1 METSELL
8 QSAQTLLTPWTE
20 RVEAPEPERV
30 DVYLPAEK
38 IVEAVQAMVDAGGW
52 HLSAMTGLDIP
63 QSSHVSGAPAS
74 DTPAS
79 GADSEGAIEI
89 LYHFCQDAAVVTL
102 RIQVPYGLPEAPS
115 ICGVIPA
122 ATLYEREMIEMFG
135 VILDGT
141 PSRARLLLPDDWPD
155 WVYPLRKSFTGLE

>member
-1 METSELL
+1 METTTLLL
-8 QSAQTLLTPWTE
+8 QSAQALLLPWTE
-20 RVEAPEPERV
+20 RVQSPEAERL
-30 DVYLPAEK
+30 DVYMPADR
-38 IVEAVQAMVDAGGW
+38 IVEAVQAIVDAGGW

-63 QSSHVSGAPAS
+63 QSA
-74 DTPAS
+74 T
-79 GADSEGAIEI
+79 SEGAIEI
-89 LYHFCQDAAVVTL
+89 LYHFCQGPAIVTL

-141 PSRARLLLPDDWPD
+141 PVRARLLLPDDWPD

>member
-1 METSELL
+1 METTSLL
-8 QSAQTLLTPWTE
+8 QTAQNLLIPWTE
-20 RVEAPEPERV
+20 RVEAPEEGRI
-30 DVYLPAEK
+30 DVYMAPEK

-63 QSSHVSGAPAS
+63 QSATS
-74 DTPAS
+74 D
-79 GADSEGAIEI
+79 GAIEI
-89 LYHFCQDAAVVTL
+89 LYHFCQAAAIVTL

-122 ATLYEREMIEMFG
+122 ATLYERELIEMFG

-141 PSRARLLLPDDWPD
+141 PVRARLLLSDDWPD

>member
-1 METSELL
+1 MDTISALESAKALL
-8 QSAQTLLTPWTE
+8 APWTE
-20 RVEAPEPERV
+20 RVETPEPERV
-30 DVYLPAEK
+30 DVYMPAEK

-63 QSSHVSGAPAS
+63 
-74 DTPAS
+74 DTAT
-79 GADSEGAIEI
+79 SEGAIEI
-89 LYHFCQDAAVVTL
+89 LYQFCQGAAVATL

-141 PSRARLLLPDDWPD
+141 PVKARLLLPDDWPD
-155 WVYPLRKSFTGLE
+155 WVYPLRKSFKGLE

>member
-1 METSELL
+1 MDTTTLL
-8 QSAQTLLTPWTE
+8 QSAQSLLSPYTE
-20 RVEAPEPERV
+20 RVETPEAERL
-30 DVYLPAEK
+30 DVYIPAEK

-63 QSSHVSGAPAS
+63 QSA
-74 DTPAS
+74 T
-79 GADSEGAIEI
+79 SEGAIEI
-89 LYHFCQDAAVVTL
+89 LYHFCQGPAVVTL

-122 ATLYEREMIEMFG
+122 ATLYERELIEMFG

-141 PSRARLLLPDDWPD
+141 PVRARLLLPDDWPD

>member
-1 METSELL
+1 MDINTLL
-8 QSAQTLLTPWTE
+8 QSAQSLLAPWTD
-20 RVEAPEPERV
+20 RVETPEPERV
-30 DVYLPAEK
+30 DVYLLAEK
-38 IVEAVQAMVDAGGW
+38 IVDAVQAMVNAGGW
-52 HLSAMTGLDIP
+52 HLSAITGLDIP
-63 QSSHVSGAPAS
+63 QSE
-74 DTPAS
+74 
-79 GADSEGAIEI
+79 DSEGAIEL
-89 LYHFCQDAAVVTL
+89 LYHFCQGAAIVTL